1 VFLDGQGHP
10 LEGLHSIPEQ
20 VLMTVQIGRTYFTR
34 VVAIQASIKE
44 NTLEQDYEITQ
55 ISIEPPTVTLVG
67 SSSAL
72 EKAGDFLVTAPIS
85 LTNVY
90 GELNLQVPLIIPD
103 GLSTLDEKSEN
114 VNNVKVTISIRGKTA
129 YLVLTTKVKVINLST
144 SFRVQAEASEVSVLL
159 IGPKPLLDEIQKNP
173 ELITAS
179 LDLDKLTAGAY
190 TIPIQIRIPQGVQA
204 QLFPAEAQVV
214 IQ

>member
-1 VFLDGQGHP
+1 
-10 LEGLHSIPEQ
+10 
-20 VLMTVQIGRTYFTR
+20 
-34 VVAIQASIKE
+34 
-44 NTLEQDYEITQ
+44 
-55 ISIEPPTVTLVG
+55 
-67 SSSAL
+67 
-72 EKAGDFLVTAPIS
+72 
-85 LTNVY
+85 
-90 GELNLQVPLIIPD
+90 VPLIIPD